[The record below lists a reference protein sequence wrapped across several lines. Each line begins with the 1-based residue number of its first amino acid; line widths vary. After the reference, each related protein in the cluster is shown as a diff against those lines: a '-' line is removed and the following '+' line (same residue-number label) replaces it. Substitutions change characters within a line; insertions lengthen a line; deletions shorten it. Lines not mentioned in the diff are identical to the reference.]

1 MIRFSNQFLK
11 DIKKLR
17 KKFPLIKKDID
28 SLIENLKTNPTIG
41 TSLGENLYK
50 IRIPNSSIPT
60 GKSGGFRIITYV
72 IINKV
77 ILLTHIYSK
86 TEKETISIEEIL
98 DILKR
103 EFK

>member
-11 DIKKLR
+11 DVKKL
-17 KKFPLIKKDID
+17 KKRFPLIKNDINN
-28 SLIENLKTNPTIG
+28 LINDLKSNPTLGI
-41 TSLGENLYK
+41 SLGDNLYK

-60 GKSGGFRIITYV
+60 GKSGGFRVITYV
-72 IINKV
+72 IIDEI

-86 TEKETISIEEIL
+86 SQKETISIEEIL

>member
-60 GKSGGFRIITYV
+60 GKSGGFRVITYV
-72 IINKV
+72 IIDEI

-86 TEKETISIEEIL
+86 SQKETISIEEIL

>member
-50 IRIPNSSIPT
+50 IRTPNSSIPT